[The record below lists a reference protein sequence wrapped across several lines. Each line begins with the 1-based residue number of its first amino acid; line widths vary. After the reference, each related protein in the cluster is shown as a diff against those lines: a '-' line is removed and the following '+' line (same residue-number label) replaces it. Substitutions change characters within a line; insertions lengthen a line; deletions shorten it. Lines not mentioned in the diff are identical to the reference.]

1 MNGGQQIMVLGALVM
16 LSYLV
21 LSIGNTSNVQLEAAL
36 LNESIISGSALAQS
50 LMEEIQSRAFDENT
64 ISQAITS
71 TDELTSSNS
80 FGPDG
85 EEDSPANFND
95 IDDYDGY
102 SVTYS
107 LSRMGNFSA
116 DVDVYYVAEFEPE
129 IVSVAKT
136 FSKRIDITLSNA
148 AIDANIVFTSIV
160 SY

>member
-1 MNGGQQIMVLGALVM
+1 MNGGQQLMVLGALVM

-64 ISQAITS
+64 ISQAIAS
-71 TDELTSSNS
+71 SDELTSSNS

-85 EEDSPANFND
+85 EEVAPSDFND

-107 LSRMGNFSA
+107 LSRMGEFSA
-116 DVDVYYVAEFEPE
+116 EVDVYYIAEFEPE
-129 IVSVAKT
+129 TPSLERT
-136 FSKRIDITLSNA
+136 FSKRIDITISNA